1 MSKYYDERTVLSQLT
16 NLSLSTVPGSIHIL
30 MEKVSARP
38 GSGIKSVSGD
48 ELLLE
53 VLGLEL
59 TTPPLHHISSQ
70 FPPRK
75 VMRSHA
81 AAHFLVGAAEVVD
94 TPSVSCTASYQWAL

>member
-1 MSKYYDERTVLSQLT
+1 
-16 NLSLSTVPGSIHIL
+16 
-30 MEKVSARP
+30 MEKVSAQ

-48 ELLLE
+48 DLLVE

-59 TTPPLHHISSQ
+59 TTPLLHVHHISSQ

-75 VMRSHA
+75 VTRSLA

-94 TPSVSCTASYQWAL
+94 TPSVNCTASYQWAL